1 VSNCEKYGAECIFPV
16 FLLPNLKC
24 LALSILMM
32 CLTHLHAQIV
42 KVEGNIR
49 TTDNEPLPDVVIKV
63 SNTTQGTISGQE
75 GQFRLKINANK
86 QELSFSLF
94 GYQTRKISLDLQ
106 RDTVLNI
113 TLAEQPTV
121 LSTVYITPDGRDPA
135 YAIIEEVKKRR
146 DSLQKTAPRYT
157 YKAYTKT
164 RIELLN
170 LAKFLNKRAN
180 LTTDTSEGKNIL
192 YLAENFSEV
201 AFQYPDQVSETITAS
216 RVSGDKDNYSL
227 FSSLFLRFDPYQ
239 AFIRLP
245 GVSDRGF
252 ISPIA
257 DANFLYYD
265 FKLIGNET
273 LENQN
278 VFQIAI
284 IPKRKRDPVFS
295 GTLWVVDSLFCLR
308 GVDLLLAGN
317 HQADRIDTLRI
328 RQSAFPLPANKR
340 IWKPVSVRFDFKGG
354 PKQAKFGGYASS
366 VFSEYDLKE
375 SYPPKTFTAEV
386 LKVSEHATALP
397 DSFWTN
403 NRPTPLESKEVRNYD
418 YKDSLEAVKSTP
430 RYLDSLTKARAKPNI
445 TFFLEPYLYKNY
457 RTDRYWRVAPLI
469 ETFHYNSME
478 GFVIALTVGRI
489 WRPTPKQQ
497 WTIEPTL
504 RYGFVSKRFDIQVK
518 FQIQEGLTRKR
529 RFYANNNI
537 YEMTIGRN
545 VRQFGDDQIEPLWN
559 MVYSLVDGENF
570 MKLYRQTHVRA
581 MAQRELFNG
590 FTGKIEFTYTHR
602 EPMPNVTWYSW
613 TKRERF
619 TENILFTKHSATIA
633 ELTLV
638 YRIKNRYISTPD
650 GRLNLGSKYPKIMF
664 NYRKGIPIGGANWSD
679 FDFISL
685 DIKEWTTLR
694 LLGNIRW
701 SVGAGIF
708 LNRSKVAFADYRHF
722 QGNQTIWGTI
732 KEFSI
737 MNYYANS
744 TNDRYIELHAEH
756 YFGGFI
762 FNKIPLVRKLKWQ
775 EIIGAHYL
783 YTPLAGNYLETHIG
797 IERILRVLR
806 IDGHWRLAGHSY
818 TNFGITLQLNL
829 LQFFGGGRDDDDE

>member
-1 VSNCEKYGAECIFPV
+1 MFY
-16 FLLPNLKC
+16 C
-24 LALSILMM
+24 LG
-32 CLTHLHAQIV
+32 LHAQNV
-42 KVEGNIR
+42 KVAGNIR

-63 SNTTQGTISGQE
+63 SNTTQGTISGLE
-75 GQFRLKINANK
+75 GQFRLKVPAGRH
-86 QELSFSLF
+86 ELSFSLF
-94 GYQTRKISLDLQ
+94 GYQTQTISLDFQ

-113 TLAEQPTV
+113 TLNEQPTV
-121 LSTVYITPDGRDPA
+121 LNTVYITPDGRDPA

-164 RIELLN
+164 RIELLK
-170 LAKFLNKRAN
+170 LAKFLNKN
-180 LTTDTSEGKNIL
+180 TNFSTDTAEGKNIL

-216 RVSGDKDNYSL
+216 RVSGDKDSYSL

-257 DANFLYYD
+257 DANLLYYD

-278 VFQIAI
+278 VFQIAVL
-284 IPKRKRDPVFS
+284 PKRKRDPVFS

-317 HQADRIDTLRI
+317 NQADRVDTLRI
-328 RQSAFPLPANKR
+328 RQSAFPLPADQR

-366 VFSEYDLKE
+366 IFSDYDLKE
-375 SYPPKTFTAEV
+375 SYPPKTFTAQV
-386 LKVSEHATALP
+386 LKVADNATALP

-403 NRPTPLESKEVRNYD
+403 NRPTPLENNESRNYE

-430 RYLDSLTKARAKPNI
+430 RYLDSLTRARAKPNI

-457 RTDRYWRVAPLI
+457 RTQRAWRVAPLI

-478 GFVIALTVGRI
+478 GFVIALTVGRL
-489 WRPTPKQQ
+489 WRPTPRQQ
-497 WTIEPTL
+497 WTIEPTF
-504 RYGFVSKRFDIQVK
+504 RYGFVSKRFDTQVK
-518 FQIQEGLTRKR
+518 FQIQEGLTRRR
-529 RFYANNNI
+529 RFNPNNNV

-545 VRQFGDDQIEPLWN
+545 VRQFGDDQIEPFWN

-570 MKLYRQTHVRA
+570 MRLYRQTYVRA

-590 FTGKIEFTYTHR
+590 FTGKIEFTHTYR
-602 EPMPNVTWYSW
+602 EAMPNVTSYSW

-619 TENILFTKHSATIA
+619 TENILFPKHSATIT

-650 GRLNLGSKYPKIMF
+650 GRLNLGSKYPKFMLI
-664 NYRKGIPIGGANWSD
+664 YRKGIPLGGENWSD

-685 DIKEWTTLR
+685 DIKDKTSLR
-694 LLGNIRW
+694 LLGNFRW
-701 SVGAGIF
+701 SAGAGIF
-708 LNRSKVAFADYRHF
+708 INRSKVAFADYRHF
-722 QGNQTIWGTI
+722 QANQTIWGTI

-762 FNKIPLVRKLKWQ
+762 INKIPFVRNLKFQ
-775 EIIGAHYL
+775 EVIGAHYL
-783 YTPLAGNYLETHIG
+783 YTPSAGNYLETHVG
-797 IERILRVLR
+797 IEKILRVLR
-806 IDGHWRLAGHSY
+806 IDGHWRLAGQSY
-818 TNFGITLQLNL
+818 TNFGVTLQLNL
-829 LQFFGGGRDDDDE
+829 LQFFGGRRNDDNE